1 MATNFHTMLWGTF
14 FKRQRR
20 ANRAD
25 ARRCKDSETVCAS
38 HRNTRI
44 QNNEALRRL
53 LEEGREV
60 WGMPSEHQVQ
70 IHRMLR
76 ARATLQE
83 GKGRKRVQGYALRWY
98 KH

>member
-1 MATNFHTMLWGTF
+1 MQRSTRKNTYKDGKQAMVF
-14 FKRQRR
+14 FS
-20 ANRAD
+20 
-25 ARRCKDSETVCAS
+25 DSEAVCAS

-70 IHRMLR
+70 THRMLR